1 MQEQLIELTS
11 RTGVDTAV
19 GTSARDAPERNSS
32 TRLRTTCRN
41 ATGPRTRTSVG
52 RRGGP
57 SVHNRRAA
65 ASRDNRWT
73 YGQPGGWGLSYTATT
88 RTAGSSATMP
98 ERSSGSLVRTTQRA
112 EPCRSFAARAVAAT
126 SASTV
131 ASEAAFPTSRPR
143 PVGGCFGYAF
153 GIEDQQV
160 AQAGRDTTLSSGPG
174 HSRRTYGGRSQRRNR
189 LLRRFQAS
197 AWPPSLYAW
206 SRWVMKNVV
215 ISTTRGRRSPNAQE
229 VHETAVVDPLEG
241 VRAGV
246 ASEPC
251 TKITPDVGE
260 GKPHGPARSL
270 RRRSTA
276 PRVSSTPTDESSHT
290 LGGLFAQLPD
300 LRRCSTFRGPIPC

>member
-1 MQEQLIELTS
+1 M
-11 RTGVDTAV
+11 
-19 GTSARDAPERNSS
+19 
-32 TRLRTTCRN
+32 
-41 ATGPRTRTSVG
+41 G

-73 YGQPGGWGLSYTATT
+73 YGQPGGCDLNYTATT

-174 HSRRTYGGRSQRRNR
+174 HSRRTSGGRSQRRNR

-206 SRWVMKNVV
+206 SRWAMKNVV

-246 ASEPC
+246 AVGAMHEDHAVDTLDGSTEGC
-251 TKITPDVGE
+251 RDRSGRRRRSRRRRGRTPRASTAKD
-260 GKPHGPARSL
+260 PTS

-276 PRVSSTPTDESSHT
+276 PGFRQHQPGGSSHT
-290 LGGLFAQLPD
+290 LSG
-300 LRRCSTFRGPIPC
+300 RRGT